1 MVSDIKNLKKLFDQ
15 YCTKQLFNKIPLN
28 SLYNY
33 ILAVHK
39 VYVFNIKVTDTDII
53 INKSTHISLN
63 NFNTKDYEEE
73 IYKLK
78 LFNKINNTAHRLWLR
93 TSDTKYPYEL
103 LEYLVNERYYP
114 DLLPTPSIDKYIN
127 IPCPEL
133 MLHLTKY
140 KLFG

>member
-1 MVSDIKNLKKLFDQ
+1 MVSDTENLKKLFNQ

-33 ILAVHK
+33 IRAVHK
-39 VYVFNIKVTDTDII
+39 VYVFNIKVTDTDIV

-78 LFNKINNTAHRLWLR
+78 LLNKINNVSQKLWLR

-114 DLLPTPSIDKYIN
+114 DMLPAPSIDKYIN

-133 MLHLTKY
+133 ILHLTKY